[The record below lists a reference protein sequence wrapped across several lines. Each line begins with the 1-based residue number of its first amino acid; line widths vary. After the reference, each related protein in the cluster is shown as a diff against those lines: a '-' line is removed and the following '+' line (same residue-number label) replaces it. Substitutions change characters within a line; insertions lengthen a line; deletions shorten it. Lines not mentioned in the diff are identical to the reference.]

1 MEPALPLKM
10 DLDRPIL
17 PRYGMLDQYHYEI
30 IPLNSDAYSA
40 IRYENRPTGP
50 IPSLMLDLEVYT
62 GAIDDFDFEDYL
74 NVSTP
79 QILENPRCSNQ
90 LTSTTTSW
98 KLGLVSPKAQLNQVP
113 CRSKQFILYN
123 AIKVLKLDSTCMF
136 VQPNAGEMILA
147 APSSSSGTKTLVES
161 FNNKSAETEPS
172 DVKLG
177 LDLVSSMKEEL
188 DLGRNAPKYFR
199 VDFSPKDH
207 TVCLEFGI
215 LSREF
220 NRAHLRDGDK
230 EKFTLKNVHK
240 SKQGEEASLPTLIN
254 LNKRDIN

>member
-74 NVSTP
+74 NVCKPS
-79 QILENPRCSNQ
+79 ILVLQKVELFDFTILWVVLISSIYSADPRE
-90 LTSTTTSW
+90 
-98 KLGLVSPKAQLNQVP
+98 
-113 CRSKQFILYN
+113 SKM
-123 AIKVLKLDSTCMF
+123 LKPVDFHHHVME
-136 VQPNAGEMILA
+136 VGPNAGEMILA

-161 FNNKSAETEPS
+161 FNNKLDEILEKLLVFRSIAETEPS

-188 DLGRNAPKYFR
+188 ELCP
-199 VDFSPKDH
+199 S
-207 TVCLEFGI
+207 TCLCQCQ
-215 LSREF
+215 R
-220 NRAHLRDGDK
+220 
-230 EKFTLKNVHK
+230 
-240 SKQGEEASLPTLIN
+240 
-254 LNKRDIN
+254 